1 MTQPVIDVAAAP
13 PVAVTQPVNIHSGPG
28 SLPDLGSVNLFNEML
43 AGSIA
48 GGNKLQ
54 TEFQSLR
61 KKSLL
66 DPEALVQ
73 LQKFMA
79 KYSVGVELDTKIL
92 ALLSTGLNKLV
103 NMQ

>member
-1 MTQPVIDVAAAP
+1 MTQPIIDVAAAA
-13 PVAVTQPVNIHSGPG
+13 PVTVTQPINIHSEPF
-28 SLPDLGSVNLFNEML
+28 SLPDLGSVNLFNEIL

-48 GGNKLQ
+48 GSNELQ
-54 TEFQSLR
+54 KELKSFQ

-66 DPEALVQ
+66 DPEALGR

-79 KYSVGVELDTKIL
+79 KYSVDMEMETKVL
-92 ALLSTGLNKLV
+92 AMLSTGLNKLV